1 MVQRY
6 FRFLSVASNNFT
18 SLAWGILKANFW
30 EFEFDPQVQSWLAV
44 CIGWVTG
51 SLIKQWSKRRKNELD
66 ERSPTKL
73 SASQPILTMTHIQLH
88 NKSPNKLHS
97 TLQWRWVNY
106 GPLDPWN
113 IFCTIFSTEYFL
125 CQTFWAG
132 LLRWTFLLSCECESA
147 TQTLDFNCN
156 WKYGQFPFLILQC
169 WVMRVFVKSTCSS
182 VKWNSLVITNHLS
195 VASRFPLCG
204 QYIITKFIHLPFVID
219 FIRRQSSRNFRS
231 LALT

>member
-88 NKSPNKLHS
+88 NKSPNKLQS

-113 IFCTIFSTEYFL
+113 IFCTIFWTNFWTIFFGPIYRGGAPLVLWEGWDAVYQCL
-125 CQTFWAG
+125 GRGERQTVVTQG
-132 LLRWTFLLSCECESA
+132 EVEDELLVRREGWEVVIEVNA
-147 TQTLDFNCN
+147 TDWWSF
-156 WKYGQFPFLILQC
+156 Y
-169 WVMRVFVKSTCSS
+169 
-182 VKWNSLVITNHLS
+182 
-195 VASRFPLCG
+195 
-204 QYIITKFIHLPFVID
+204 
-219 FIRRQSSRNFRS
+219 
-231 LALT
+231 